1 MPEHGVGAMS
11 LSRRAFAV
19 GVLGAAAVRG
29 LARVRQ
35 PVEITDILDLDSMPG
50 GAFVREQARRI
61 VRSAFLAAGSESHG
75 HRNTTPYNL
84 HVPGGNM
91 GYPAFWVRD
100 AAMMLGGDLIPAGE
114 IEGWIRLV
122 ASVTSGPET
131 WVVRPG
137 VTVPPLT
144 VPDHVTFDA
153 RACFFPGSYETG
165 DKQGGPP
172 WGHTPPLD
180 DNFYFLSMVYEHWRL
195 TRELSLWRGPVGWNG
210 REIALRDLCERV
222 YASGT
227 CDPSTG
233 LVMSGDPET
242 ENAKDWGFCDAIF
255 KSGALLFPSVLKFIA
270 ARQMSEL
277 MSADDDHERAASYA
291 ADGESLARAISST
304 FLRGGTAG
312 DEAWLHSAT
321 GIGNQADVW
330 GTALAVTSGAI
341 GGTDAMSA
349 ARSLVRAYRERTAVR
364 DGMVRHVLTTDKV
377 NNGSWERAVCAA
389 GEYQNGGYWFTPVG
403 WYIAAM
409 HIADAQAAGE
419 LAREFVGTLRADRRP
434 DGLTHAWEWR
444 NPQTG
449 AQANP
454 LYVASIA
461 LPFLSLQRAGLAGLL
476 DQG

>member
-1 MPEHGVGAMS
+1 MPEVGVRAKS

-19 GVLGAAAVRG
+19 GVLGAAAARG
-29 LARVRQ
+29 LAHRWQ
-35 PVEITDILDLDSMPG
+35 PVEITDILELDSLAG

-61 VRSAFLAAGSESHG
+61 VRSAFLPAQSESHG
-75 HRNTTPYNL
+75 HRNTTPYDL

-100 AAMMLGGDLIPAGE
+100 AAMMLGGDLIPASE

-122 ASVTSGPET
+122 ASVTSGPEAR
-131 WVVRPG
+131 VVRAG
-137 VTVPPLT
+137 VTVPPYT

-153 RACFFPGSYETG
+153 RACFFPGSFESG

-210 REIALRDLCERV
+210 RDIILRDLCERV
-222 YASGT
+222 YAGVA

-233 LVMSGDPET
+233 LVTAGDPDAQ
-242 ENAKDWGFCDAIF
+242 NAKDWGFCDAVF

-277 MSADDDHERAASYA
+277 LRADGDQERAASYTA
-291 ADGESLARAISST
+291 GAESLARAISST
-304 FLRGGTAG
+304 LLRGGTAG

-321 GIGNQADVW
+321 GVGNQADVW
-330 GTALAVTSGAI
+330 GTALAVTAGVI
-341 GGTDAMSA
+341 GGDDATRA
-349 ARSLVRAYRERTAVR
+349 ARSLVRAYREQTAVR
-364 DGMVRHVLTTDKV
+364 DGMVRHLLTTDTL
-377 NNGSWERAVCAA
+377 NNGAWERAVCAA
-389 GEYQNGGYWFTPVG
+389 GEYQNGGYWWTPVG

-419 LAREFVGTLRADRRP
+419 LAREFVTALRTDRRP
-434 DGLTHAWEWR
+434 DGLSHAWEWR

-449 AQANP
+449 ANANP
-454 LYVASIA
+454 LYVASVA